1 MQQMGVSRVQKVEI
15 ILLLIYFKNPTIFT
29 VLSTND
35 STCGGFVLHPLCA
48 FIETRP
54 ELAAFY
60 ST

>member
-1 MQQMGVSRVQKVEI
+1 MGVSRVQKVEI
-15 ILLLIYFKNPTIFT
+15 ILLLIYLKKKKNTIFT
-29 VLSTND
+29 VRSTND

-54 ELAAFY
+54 ELAALY